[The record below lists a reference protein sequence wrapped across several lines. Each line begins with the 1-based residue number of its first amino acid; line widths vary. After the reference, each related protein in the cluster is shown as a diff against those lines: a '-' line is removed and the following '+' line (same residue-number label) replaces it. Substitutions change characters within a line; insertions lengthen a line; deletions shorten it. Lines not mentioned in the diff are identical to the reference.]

1 MAASL
6 ISLETKGIRVIW
18 IDLRK
23 SNLWVGWDMR
33 SLFSST
39 SDKYVAVQ
47 PCVCVCVWCR
57 DVAVPYCL

>member
-6 ISLETKGIRVIW
+6 ISLETEGIRVIW

-39 SDKYVAVQ
+39 SDKCVAVQ
-47 PCVCVCVWCR
+47 PCVCVCVCG
-57 DVAVPYCL
+57 VGM

>member
-23 SNLWVGWDMR
+23 QPVGGLGYEKPI
-33 SLFSST
+33 LF
-39 SDKYVAVQ
+39 YLR
-47 PCVCVCVWCR
+47 CV
-57 DVAVPYCL
+57 

>member
-47 PCVCVCVWCR
+47 PCVCVCV
-57 DVAVPYCL
+57 V